1 MSRPVYH
8 NNENRVNP
16 AQIAGPNWRRMV
28 RALAGAWSGATE
40 IILAERDRWA
50 LWLPPGMAAGAGL
63 YFALMTEPAWWMGA
77 GLLALAGGLWLGWRN
92 SQLAVILALAIA
104 APAAGFTAGQ
114 IRTHAVAAPVIERE
128 IGPVSVRGRIV
139 VAEMRP
145 NDRRLTLDRLTV
157 GDLAPR
163 QTPARI
169 RVTVRARGTE
179 VAPGDWVT
187 LRAVLLPP
195 SPPAAPG
202 RSILPATPGSTAWAR
217 WGTRSARQP
226 WRTGRPRAPGEGW
239 PPSAMPCRNVS
250 APTWVANKGPWPRR
264 S

>member
-8 NNENRVNP
+8 NNENRVKP
-16 AQIAGPNWRRMV
+16 AQIAGPNWRRMA

-77 GLLALAGGLWLGWRN
+77 GLLAIAAGLWLGWRK
-92 SQLAVILALAIA
+92 SQLAVVLALAIA
-104 APAAGFTAGQ
+104 APAVGFTAGQ
-114 IRTHAVAAPVIERE
+114 IRTHAVAAPVIGRE

-157 GDLAPR
+157 CELAPG

-195 SPPAAPG
+195 SPPAAPE
-202 RSILPATPGSTAWAR
+202 
-217 WGTRSARQP
+217 
-226 WRTGRPRAPGEGW
+226 PRAPGEGW
-239 PPSAMPCRNVS
+239 PPSAMPCPNAS
-250 APTWVANKGPWPRR
+250 APSWVANKGPWPRR